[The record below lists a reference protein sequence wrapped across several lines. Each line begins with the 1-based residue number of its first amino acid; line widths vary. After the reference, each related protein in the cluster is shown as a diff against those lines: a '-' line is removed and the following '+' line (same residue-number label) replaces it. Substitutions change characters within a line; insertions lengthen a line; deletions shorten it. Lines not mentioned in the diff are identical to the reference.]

1 MQRNYAHA
9 LFLRLQ
15 FGRVRV
21 LRQSLYAVYDLGIV
35 FMQVVPVLWLL
46 LGMDYR
52 VNDILAPLKPL
63 TVYLKVL
70 CTVEREPD
78 RARLHDVQR
87 LPLVAGGG
95 NKCVH
100 LIHIHK
106 GIRAL
111 P

>member
-1 MQRNYAHA
+1 M
-9 LFLRLQ
+9 
-15 FGRVRV
+15 

-35 FMQVVPVLWLL
+35 FVQVVSVLRFLL
-46 LGMDYR
+46 RVDYR
-52 VNDILAPLKPL
+52 VDDILASLKPL
-63 TVYLKVL
+63 AVYLKVL
-70 CTVEREPD
+70 RAVERKPD

-95 NKCVH
+95 NECVH

-106 GIRAL
+106 GICAL